1 MNQIKITCPSC
12 NETFSADEALRNH
25 LKAKDTQHAKEI
37 ENNKKI
43 AQEKL
48 NLELKLMEKKAAKI
62 AEDKAKTEI
71 QQSQAKHE
79 LDLKQMEKKVI
90 EKAQSESQ
98 AKIKAA
104 QAEAD
109 KAKKIQKEKEVESEK
124 IKKTAHAS
132 KAKFEL
138 DMKKEVETS
147 KRTIE
152 KEIQNKFKAEIQNAK
167 VEAEKVKKQQAEEKA
182 KHELALKEVEKK
194 IAKVAQAESEKLK
207 KEIERKDKAR
217 EIQDKRHEKRIDE
230 MKKQMNQRSV
240 EIQGE
245 VQEEL
250 IQDFL
255 KSSFPEDTVEEVK
268 KGAKGADCLFSINYK
283 DKKNL
288 AQIYFE
294 SKDHKS
300 FKEEWV
306 DKLLKDMKAKSIGHS
321 ILVTTALPKDFNKAK
336 NGYVGRHGNRIIII
350 PMDYSIIHA
359 VVSLIRGNLINIYK
373 TKKDLNVSRELTK
386 LWDHITGPSFQIP
399 MRTLYL
405 SINKSRDLLEKEK
418 TFWNKHLSNKER
430 NLSDMDEQFMDVI
443 NSFTLKVS
451 ENLLPETLVQVERQA
466 IKERNEKNSLANKK
480 NKEDN

>member
-1 MNQIKITCPSC
+1 MNQIKITCPNC

-25 LKAKDTQHAKEI
+25 LKAKDEQHAKEI

-43 AQEKL
+43 AQEKH

-62 AEDKAKTEI
+62 AEDKAKAQI
-71 QQSQAKHE
+71 QQNKAKHE
-79 LDLKQMEKKVI
+79 LDLKQMEKKAK
-90 EKAQSESQ
+90 EKAQSESV

-104 QAEAD
+104 QA
-109 KAKKIQKEKEVESEK
+109 
-124 IKKTAHAS
+124 
-132 KAKFEL
+132 
-138 DMKKEVETS
+138 
-147 KRTIE
+147 
-152 KEIQNKFKAEIQNAK
+152 
-167 VEAEKVKKQQAEEKA
+167 EAEKVKKQQAEEKA
-182 KHELALKEVEKK
+182 KHELDLKQVEKK
-194 IAKVAQAESEKLK
+194 IIKNAEAETEKLK
-207 KEIERKDKAR
+207 KEIVKKDKAW
-217 EIQDKRHEKRIDE
+217 EIQEKRYEKRVDE

-240 EIQGE
+240 ELQGE

-255 KSSFPEDTVEEVK
+255 RNSFPEDTVEEIK
-268 KGAKGADCLFSINYK
+268 KGARGADCLFSINYK

-306 DKLLKDMKAKSIGHS
+306 DKLLKDMKTKNIGHS

-350 PMDYSIIHA
+350 PDDDTILHA
-359 VVSLIRGNLINIYK
+359 VVSLIRGNLINMYK
-373 TKKDLNVSRELTK
+373 TKKNLNVSKELTK

-405 SINKSRDLLEKEK
+405 SINKSHILLEKEK
-418 TFWNKHLSNKER
+418 TFWNKHLSNKEK
-430 NLSDMDEQFMDVI
+430 NLTDMKEQFLDVI
-443 NSFTLKVS
+443 NSFTLKVAD
-451 ENLLPETLVQVERQA
+451 NLLPETLVQVETSSNR
-466 IKERNEKNSLANKK
+466 EKNNINSVSINK
-480 NKEDN
+480 NKADN

>member
-1 MNQIKITCPSC
+1 MNQIKITCPNC

-25 LKAKDTQHAKEI
+25 LKAKDEQHAKEI

-43 AQEKL
+43 AQEKH

-62 AEDKAKTEI
+62 AEDKAKAQI
-71 QQSQAKHE
+71 QQNKTKHE
-79 LDLKQMEKKVI
+79 LDLKQMEKKAK
-90 EKAQSESQ
+90 EKAQSESV

-104 QAEAD
+104 QA
-109 KAKKIQKEKEVESEK
+109 
-124 IKKTAHAS
+124 
-132 KAKFEL
+132 
-138 DMKKEVETS
+138 
-147 KRTIE
+147 
-152 KEIQNKFKAEIQNAK
+152 
-167 VEAEKVKKQQAEEKA
+167 EAEKVKKQQAEEKA
-182 KHELALKEVEKK
+182 KHELDLKQVEKK
-194 IAKVAQAESEKLK
+194 IIKNAEAETEKLK
-207 KEIERKDKAR
+207 KEIVKKDKAW
-217 EIQDKRHEKRIDE
+217 EIQEKRYEKRVDE

-240 EIQGE
+240 ELQGE

-255 KSSFPEDTVEEVK
+255 RNSFPEDTVEEIK
-268 KGAKGADCLFSINYK
+268 KGARGADCLFSINYK

-306 DKLLKDMKAKSIGHS
+306 DKLLKDMKTKNIGHS

-350 PMDYSIIHA
+350 PDDDTILHA
-359 VVSLIRGNLINIYK
+359 VVSLIRGNLINMYK
-373 TKKDLNVSRELTK
+373 TKKNLNVSKELTK

-405 SINKSRDLLEKEK
+405 SINKSHILLEKEK
-418 TFWNKHLSNKER
+418 TFWNKHLSNKEK
-430 NLSDMDEQFMDVI
+430 NLTDMKEQFLDVI
-443 NSFTLKVS
+443 NSFTLKVAD
-451 ENLLPETLVQVERQA
+451 NLLPETLVQVETNSNR
-466 IKERNEKNSLANKK
+466 EKININPVSISK
-480 NKEDN
+480 NKADN

>member
-1 MNQIKITCPSC
+1 MNQIKITCPNC

-25 LKAKDTQHAKEI
+25 LKAKDEQHAKEI

-43 AQEKL
+43 AQEKH

-62 AEDKAKTEI
+62 AEDKAKAQI
-71 QQSQAKHE
+71 QQNKAKHE
-79 LDLKQMEKKVI
+79 LDLKQMEKKAK
-90 EKAQSESQ
+90 EKAQSESV

-104 QAEAD
+104 QA
-109 KAKKIQKEKEVESEK
+109 
-124 IKKTAHAS
+124 
-132 KAKFEL
+132 
-138 DMKKEVETS
+138 
-147 KRTIE
+147 
-152 KEIQNKFKAEIQNAK
+152 
-167 VEAEKVKKQQAEEKA
+167 EAEKVKKQQAEEKA
-182 KHELALKEVEKK
+182 KHELDSKQVEKK
-194 IAKVAQAESEKLK
+194 IIKNAEAETEKLK
-207 KEIERKDKAR
+207 KEIVKKDKAW
-217 EIQDKRHEKRIDE
+217 EIQEKRYEKRVDE

-240 EIQGE
+240 ELQGE

-255 KSSFPEDTVEEVK
+255 RNSFPEDTVEEIK
-268 KGAKGADCLFSINYK
+268 KGARGADCLFSINYK

-306 DKLLKDMKAKSIGHS
+306 DKLLKDMKTKNIGHS

-350 PMDYSIIHA
+350 PDDDTILHA
-359 VVSLIRGNLINIYK
+359 VVSLIRGNLINMYK
-373 TKKDLNVSRELTK
+373 TKKNLNVSKELTK

-405 SINKSRDLLEKEK
+405 SINKSHILLEKEK
-418 TFWNKHLSNKER
+418 TFWNKHLSNKEK
-430 NLSDMDEQFMDVI
+430 NLTDMKEQFLDVI
-443 NSFTLKVS
+443 NSFTLKVAD
-451 ENLLPETLVQVERQA
+451 NLLPETLVQVETNSNR
-466 IKERNEKNSLANKK
+466 EKNNINPVSISK
-480 NKEDN
+480 NKADN

>member
-1 MNQIKITCPSC
+1 MNQIKITCPNC

-25 LKAKDTQHAKEI
+25 LKAKDEQHAKEI

-43 AQEKL
+43 AQEKH

-62 AEDKAKTEI
+62 AEDKAKAQI
-71 QQSQAKHE
+71 QQNKAKHE
-79 LDLKQMEKKVI
+79 LDLKQMEKKAK
-90 EKAQSESQ
+90 EKAQSESV

-104 QAEAD
+104 QA
-109 KAKKIQKEKEVESEK
+109 
-124 IKKTAHAS
+124 
-132 KAKFEL
+132 
-138 DMKKEVETS
+138 
-147 KRTIE
+147 
-152 KEIQNKFKAEIQNAK
+152 
-167 VEAEKVKKQQAEEKA
+167 EAEKVKKQQAEEKA
-182 KHELALKEVEKK
+182 KHELDLKQVEKK
-194 IAKVAQAESEKLK
+194 IIKNAEAETEKLK
-207 KEIERKDKAR
+207 KEIVKKDKAW
-217 EIQDKRHEKRIDE
+217 EIQEKRYEKRVDE

-240 EIQGE
+240 ELQGE

-255 KSSFPEDTVEEVK
+255 RNSFPEDTVEEIK
-268 KGAKGADCLFSINYK
+268 KGARGADCLFSINYK

-306 DKLLKDMKAKSIGHS
+306 DKLLKDMKTKNIGHS

-350 PMDYSIIHA
+350 PDDDTILHA
-359 VVSLIRGNLINIYK
+359 VVSLIRGNLINMYK
-373 TKKDLNVSRELTK
+373 TKKNLNVSKELTK

-405 SINKSRDLLEKEK
+405 SINKSHILLEKEK
-418 TFWNKHLSNKER
+418 TFWNKHLSNKEK
-430 NLSDMDEQFMDVI
+430 NLTDMKEQFLDVI
-443 NSFTLKVS
+443 NSFTLKVAD
-451 ENLLPETLVQVERQA
+451 NLLPETLVQVETNSNR
-466 IKERNEKNSLANKK
+466 EKNNINPVSISK
-480 NKEDN
+480 NKADN